1 MALGGRP
8 IPGSGSGLAGPDV
21 CGQLVPC
28 GWPRRGER
36 HGGTQACL
44 SVGLPVT
51 LAEIGVTTDEQIR
64 TIAKNSCVEG
74 ETIHNMAGDVTP
86 DELYD
91 AIVLADALGQQM
103 LGSTTEGC

>member
-51 LAEIGVTTDEQIR
+51 LAEIGVTTDE
-64 TIAKNSCVEG
+64 
-74 ETIHNMAGDVTP
+74 
-86 DELYD
+86 LYD
-91 AIVLADALGQQM
+91 AIVLADALGQQV